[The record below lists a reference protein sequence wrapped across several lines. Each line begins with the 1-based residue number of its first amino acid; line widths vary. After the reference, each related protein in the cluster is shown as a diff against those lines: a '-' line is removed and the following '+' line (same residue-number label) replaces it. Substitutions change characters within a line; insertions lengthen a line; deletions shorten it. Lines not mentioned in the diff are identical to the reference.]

1 MKKKEPIDLK
11 KRYKDHVGNN
21 VHWRQFSKNI
31 NDEYYSDWRY
41 PYNGDKSQKIK
52 LNSYLTEDDVRVMI
66 KQLRRN
72 ARRHNA
78 K

>member
-1 MKKKEPIDLK
+1 MKRKEPIDLK

-21 VHWRQFSKNI
+21 VYWRQFSKNR

-41 PYNGDKSQKIK
+41 PLNGDKSQKIK
-52 LNSYLTEDDVRVMI
+52 LNSYLTEDDVREMI
-66 KQLRRN
+66 KQLKRN